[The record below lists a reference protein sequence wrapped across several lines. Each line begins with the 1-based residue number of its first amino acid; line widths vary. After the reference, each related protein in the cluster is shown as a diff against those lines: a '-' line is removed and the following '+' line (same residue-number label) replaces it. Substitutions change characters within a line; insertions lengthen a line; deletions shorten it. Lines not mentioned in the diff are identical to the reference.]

1 MARIKQYPLDTT
13 ITGGD
18 KLVGTDVGNNNAT
31 RSYQI
36 ETIGQYFSKTGSAD
50 GSKLGF
56 QYNYAGVYNN
66 NAIASGDF
74 RYKVDP
80 TAPTQYGWAN
90 IIGIAISRYNVNLTD
105 IAPIVDLFQNQVI
118 KITDISESAATSYG
132 AYEITAITALTNAY
146 LFTLLHKG
154 SSGDPTGSSITIA
167 NTGLVTADR
176 FFTFTQA
183 SASATWTI
191 QHNLEKYPSVTV
203 IDSANDVV
211 YGNTTYTDENNLIIN
226 FSAPF
231 SGKAYLN

>member
-56 QYNYAGVYNN
+56 QYNYAGVYLN
-66 NAIASGDF
+66 NAIASGEF
-74 RYKVDP
+74 RYQVNP

-90 IIGIAISRYNVNLTD
+90 IIGIAISRYNINLVD
-105 IAPIVDLFQNQVI
+105 IAPIVGLFQNQVI
-118 KITDISESAATSYG
+118 KITDIGESASVGYG
-132 AYEITAITALTNAY
+132 TYEVTNVSNLTNAY
-146 LFTLLHKG
+146 LFSLLHKG
-154 SSGDPTGSSITIA
+154 SSGDPTTSAITIA
-167 NTGLVTADR
+167 NTGLTTPDR
-176 FFTFTQA
+176 FYTFTQSA
-183 SASATWTI
+183 ASATWTI
-191 QHNLEKYPSVTV
+191 AHNLGKYPSVTV
-203 IDSANDVV
+203 IDSANTIV
-211 YGNTTYTDENNLIIN
+211 YGNPTYTDENNLTIN

>member
-56 QYNYAGVYNN
+56 QYNYAGTYQSNTLS
-66 NAIASGDF
+66 AGEF
-74 RYKVDP
+74 RYQVNP

-90 IIGIAISRYNVNLTD
+90 IIGVAFSKYTVNLVD
-105 IAPIVDLFQNQVI
+105 IAPIIDLFLNQVI
-118 KITDISESAATSYG
+118 KITDISESGSVNYG
-132 AYEITAITALTNAY
+132 AYEITAITSLSNAY
-146 LFTLLHKG
+146 LFTLTHKG
-154 SSGDPTGSSITIA
+154 SSGEPTGSSITFA
-167 NTGLVTADR
+167 NTGNTTADR

-183 SASATWTI
+183 SASASWTI
-191 QHNLEKYPSVTV
+191 QHNLEKFPSVTV
-203 IDSANDVV
+203 IDSANDIV
-211 YGNTTYTDENNLIIN
+211 YGNTTYTDENNLTIT

>member
-1 MARIKQYPLDTT
+1 MARIKQYPTDTT

-56 QYNYAGVYNN
+56 QYNYAGLYLNN
-66 NAIASGDF
+66 TLSSGEF
-74 RYKVDP
+74 RYQVNP
-80 TAPTQYGWAN
+80 TAPAQYGWAN
-90 IIGIAISRYNVNLTD
+90 ITGIAFSKYTVNLVD
-105 IAPIVDLFQNQVI
+105 IAPIIDLFLNQVI
-118 KITDISESAATSYG
+118 KITDISASGSTNYG
-132 AYEITAITALTNAY
+132 VYEITAITSLSNAY
-146 LFTLLHKG
+146 LFSLTHKG
-154 SSGDPTGSSITIA
+154 SSGEPTASSITFA
-167 NTGLVTADR
+167 NTGNTTADR
-176 FFTFTQA
+176 FFTFNQA

-203 IDSANDVV
+203 IDSANDIV
-211 YGNTTYTDENNLIIN
+211 YGNTTYTDENNLTIT